1 MLILTL
7 FCSVLFSFLSVQ
19 EMSMAQNSCM
29 TSPSSLT
36 LTCVARSSL
45 RGCCPDT
52 LMASLTSTLFVSAR
66 GFRWGNAFCFYPS
79 AWSWEFNFYLSA
91 GSCGFN
97 FDLSAWSWWFNF
109 CFYLSAWSRWFNFC
123 FYLFAWSRW
132 FNFCFYPSA
141 GSWWFDSGVIVCTV
155 HAVVFLHFRRWHLL
169 AVKSGSCVLSSKE
182 AYFKEPRTVE
192 TGSSLSI
199 SLAQHN
205 IVTPFMLCT
214 WTIAVSC
221 ICINREL
228 WFWAAGA
235 TMRITCS
242 G

>member
-1 MLILTL
+1 
-7 FCSVLFSFLSVQ
+7 
-19 EMSMAQNSCM
+19 MSMAQNSCM

-109 CFYLSAWSRWFNFC
+109 CFTCLLEAGGSTFAFTCLLEAGGSTFAFTCLLEAGGSTFAFIRLLEAGGLTQVWLCALCMQLCSCIFAGGICWQSSQAAV
-123 FYLFAWSRW
+123 FYLPRKLILRNRGQWRLDHLW
-132 FNFCFYPSA
+132 
-141 GSWWFDSGVIVCTV
+141 
-155 HAVVFLHFRRWHLL
+155 VFLLPNIILLHHLCC
-169 AVKSGSCVLSSKE
+169 AHG
-182 AYFKEPRTVE
+182 P
-192 TGSSLSI
+192 
-199 SLAQHN
+199 
-205 IVTPFMLCT
+205 
-214 WTIAVSC
+214 
-221 ICINREL
+221 
-228 WFWAAGA
+228 
-235 TMRITCS
+235 
-242 G
+242 